1 MLSPATNTLSHHAM
15 RSPLSPMRRGSSTRK
30 RHSSPASAKKMLTSN
45 GTPFVVAPPA
55 IMFSPQEDSENSPL
69 QIIRDQSGLMKL
81 IKSPHSKKSRSLK
94 YSTPATTTTTSAT
107 QTTTTTTTT
116 TNEVSSSLPME
127 HARQFRGMRMK
138 LHACQMDNEK
148 IQEEL
153 STYKSASMDV
163 ARQFRSARM
172 QLHAS
177 KAEHLALKESREKFQ
192 ESSEDVAAKLETR
205 LKRMMTAAQK
215 AQTECIQLRES
226 NAQYA
231 KLLILE
237 RKDNANNNKN
247 MMTFY
252 AAAALMTLF
261 SALTTALWTHST
273 V

>member
-15 RSPLSPMRRGSSTRK
+15 RSPLSPMRRGSSTGK

-94 YSTPATTTTTSAT
+94 YTTTSAT
-107 QTTTTTTTT
+107 QTTTATTTT

-148 IQEEL
+148 LQEEL

-177 KAEHLALKESREKFQ
+177 NAEHLALKESREKFQ
-192 ESSEDVAAKLETR
+192 ESSEDIAAKLEIR

-237 RKDNANNNKN
+237 RKDNANNDKN

-252 AAAALMTLF
+252 AAAALITLF